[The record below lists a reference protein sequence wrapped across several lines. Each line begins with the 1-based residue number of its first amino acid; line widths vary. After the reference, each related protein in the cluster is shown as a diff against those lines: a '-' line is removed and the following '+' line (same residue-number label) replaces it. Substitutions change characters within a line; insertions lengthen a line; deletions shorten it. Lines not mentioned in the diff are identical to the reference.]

1 MENVKSGS
9 EHPKGDGRSL
19 SLLPGLNQDITP
31 SGASSPIFSVSY
43 QMQFGNFTL
52 QSSGEA
58 AVAVFGSG
66 RSLGSSPRNRPLEK
80 ADKDGRVYLG
90 GLVVDGI

>member
-1 MENVKSGS
+1 MENVKAGS
-9 EHPKGDGRSL
+9 ELPKDAVNSL
-19 SLLPGLNQDITP
+19 SPPPRTNCDHTP